1 MAGCITEDY
10 KNIILGMLEQEM
22 EKSVITGLVKAIP
35 ICPTVGAAPSKPAE
49 KKRSVPEPWGL
60 SPLYIDEKGKEQ
72 KFDSPSAL
80 VKHLNLP
87 MSGIQCDTSGQKC
100 KVMNAIDILRVHGYT
115 VSGNGE
121 PRKASQGG
129 KKLTVCHPDSVERC
143 K

>member
-60 SPLYIDEKGKEQ
+60 SIY
-72 KFDSPSAL
+72 SP
-80 VKHLNLP
+80 
-87 MSGIQCDTSGQKC
+87 
-100 KVMNAIDILRVHGYT
+100 VHGAAP
-115 VSGNGE
+115 
-121 PRKASQGG
+121 PRLSPAAAAALRTSRTTPAISPAAPDLSAS
-129 KKLTVCHPDSVERC
+129 TAAAIVCA
-143 K
+143 